1 MEMVDIKLQ
10 LPKEIVKAVEA
21 PDNQLETALWQK
33 IVLELYREERVSFGK
48 ACELLGMTKWD
59 FTDLLRE
66 KDVPLPY
73 DEDDLEDDLQALKDL
88 ALTNGFSKD

>member
-1 MEMVDIKLQ
+1 MEKVDIKLQ

-33 IVLELYREERVSFGK
+33 IILELYREERVSFGK
-48 ACELLGMTKWD
+48 ACELLGITKWE

-66 KDVPLPY
+66 QDVPLAY
-73 DEDDLEDDLQALKDL
+73 DEDDLEEDLKALKDL
-88 ALTNGFSKD
+88 DLW